1 MNEKSH
7 KKEKD
12 IIEAKYYTKNKII
25 KKGKFD
31 VHVTFGKILD
41 YFVKNNNN
49 KFYKLKSKYIFNGKT
64 IHKNQIVSKLIQIN
78 SNSSL
83 GNAEIWIEID
93 IDNNNIAQFLLKNI
107 LKTYQKNMDYI
118 ISIIPVHIA
127 IRQITYLFQ
136 GENKI
141 LKF

>member
-12 IIEAKYYTKNKII
+12 IIEAKYYIKNKII

-31 VHVTFGKILD
+31 AYVTFGKILD

-93 IDNNNIAQFLLKNI
+93 IDNNNNNQE
-107 LKTYQKNMDYI
+107 QKEKINK
-118 ISIIPVHIA
+118 A
-127 IRQITYLFQ
+127 FQ
-136 GENKI
+136 K
-141 LKF
+141 KY